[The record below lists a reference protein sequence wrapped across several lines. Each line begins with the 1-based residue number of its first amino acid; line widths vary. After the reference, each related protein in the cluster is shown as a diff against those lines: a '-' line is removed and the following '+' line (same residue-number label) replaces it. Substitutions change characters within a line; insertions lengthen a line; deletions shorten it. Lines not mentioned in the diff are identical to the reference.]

1 MKHVLIVDDALELG
15 RLLQTALTS
24 LEAQLAVAVVPSAE
38 EALLEASR
46 SKIDLLVSDVRLP
59 GMSGMELVRK
69 IRVRHP
75 AMKVIMITGLTEAR
89 VEKEAQEVG
98 ADYFLRKPLKIS
110 VFLENAQECLG
121 LEVTK
126 TAANYAVSASNKNL
140 DKPVSEHTR
149 KSQPLHSEE
158 EKYPEATAN
167 TFKKEAAPAAE
178 EPRKKTAP
186 MAPGVIEKHN
196 TGGITSALLERLRS
210 ALDAQAVFL
219 LEDRGLVLARAGN
232 LPNSQVE
239 NQLIPSILAVMG
251 ASGLVSHLL
260 SQRETNF
267 VQFFHGDYFDL
278 VIKPE
283 DRNILVVALKP
294 GQSPLRLALTLEEMQ
309 TLQVSH
315 TLSQQVQGKPQV
327 EFAPS
332 TQTQVE
338 GIEEKQSSKPVK
350 AKQPEEVSM
359 GEKIMLDKLEKLVGK
374 EVETG
379 KKEEAESFW
388 ADSLD
393 DDQMKPTGPDLI
405 SFDQA
410 SQLGLT
416 PPDLENK
423 TK

>member
-15 RLLQTALTS
+15 RLLQTALIS
-24 LEAQLAVAVVPSAE
+24 LEAQLAVSVVPSAE

-69 IRVRHP
+69 IRARH
-75 AMKVIMITGLTEAR
+75 ADMKVIMITGLTEAR

-121 LEVTK
+121 LDVTK
-126 TAANYAVSASNKNL
+126 IAANYAVSISNKNL
-140 DKPVSEHTR
+140 DKPVVEHTR
-149 KSQPLHSEE
+149 KSQPPHSEE
-158 EKYPEATAN
+158 AKIQEFPAN
-167 TFKKEAAPAAE
+167 TLNEIAPAAE
-178 EPRKKTAP
+178 EPRKKTGP
-186 MAPGVIEKHN
+186 MAQGLIEKHN
-196 TGGITSALLERLRS
+196 TGGITNALLERLRS

-219 LEDRGLVLARAGN
+219 LEDRGQVLVRAGN
-232 LPNSQVE
+232 LPNAQVE

-260 SQRETNF
+260 SQREANF
-267 VQFFHGDYFDL
+267 VEFFHGDYFDL

-283 DRNILVVALKP
+283 DRNILVIALKP
-294 GQSPLRLALTLEEMQ
+294 GQSPLRLALALEEMQ
-309 TLQVSH
+309 TLQISRA
-315 TLSQQVQGKPQV
+315 LSQQVQNKPQT
-327 EFAPS
+327 EFTPPVQ
-332 TQTQVE
+332 TQTE
-338 GIEEKQSSKPVK
+338 GIEEDQSQKPSK
-350 AKQPEEVSM
+350 AKHPEEVSA
-359 GEKIMLDKLEKLVGK
+359 GEKILLDKLEELVGNEAK
-374 EVETG
+374 TG

-388 ADSLD
+388 ADSFD
-393 DDQMKPTGPDLI
+393 DDQMKPTGSDLI

-416 PPDLENK
+416 PPDLEK
-423 TK
+423 